1 MGRARDL
8 ANILSSSGNVAL
20 DSELGLS
27 LITPTSIAATGG
39 SGSISTT
46 GAVSFTSASAISLN
60 GCFSSSY
67 QNYRVQINGTSA
79 STLLNW
85 QAKMRLSGTDSTAN
99 YYSSEFWVSSAGS
112 TGIGSYV
119 NNGGFFQINTN
130 DNSNGACPTWFDIF
144 RPFDAAVT
152 NVLGQGYDGSAG
164 KSKYFGGLHNA
175 STSYDGLTIASNTGT
190 ISGTIR
196 VYGYKN

>member
-1 MGRARDL
+1 MTRARDL
-8 ANILSSSGNVAL
+8 ANLGDNTSKVEQQGLVQIIATSVAKGASGSASVDSKGNV
-20 DSELGLS
+20 
-27 LITPTSIAATGG
+27 TF
-39 SGSISTT
+39 SGTES
-46 GAVSFTSASAISLN
+46 VSLN
-60 GCFSSSY
+60 GVFSSTY
-67 QNYRVQINGTSA
+67 QNYRIQINGTNASA
-79 STLLNW
+79 LLNW
-85 QAKMRLSGTDSTAN
+85 QAKMRLSGTDSTAS

-144 RPFDAAVT
+144 RPFDAAIT

-164 KSKYFGGLHNA
+164 KSKYFGGLHNV
-175 STSYDGLTIASNTGT
+175 STSYDGLTIACNTGT

-196 VYGYKN
+196 VYGYNQ